1 MGDRDEVA
9 LQYDLFGAPTEIRP
23 RPRIAEPSP
32 LDGRNPYLVTGPA
45 CLSFSGGLTS
55 AYMVRKTLDAHNGR
69 LPPDVHIL
77 FENTGKER
85 PETLDFISECAVRWG
100 AYVRWLERDP
110 DAETGFRE
118 VDYETASRQGEPFA
132 ALNES
137 KKYLP
142 NSRARFCTQELKIE
156 VMRGFMRAEGYD
168 RWTNVV
174 GLRRDEAKRVH
185 DMRSQDPDQ
194 WDLSFPLYEAG
205 IRKLHIGEFW
215 LTQPFRLALEPW
227 EGNCDLCF
235 LKGLKKRERIMR
247 DRPDLVPWWADQ
259 EKARRARFH
268 AHEPGYAATLD
279 RVRHLPMI
287 GDPVEDDDTIPC
299 FCTERRQRSR
309 CTCGKRRGAGHAL
322 WCAMVLGPERRA
334 A

>member
-1 MGDRDEVA
+1 M
-9 LQYDLFGAPTEIRP
+9 
-23 RPRIAEPSP
+23 
-32 LDGRNPYLVTGPA
+32 
-45 CLSFSGGLTS
+45 
-55 AYMVRKTLDAHNGR
+55 
-69 LPPDVHIL
+69 
-77 FENTGKER
+77 
-85 PETLDFISECAVRWG
+85 
-100 AYVRWLERDP
+100 
-110 DAETGFRE
+110 
-118 VDYETASRQGEPFA
+118 
-132 ALNES
+132 
-137 KKYLP
+137 
-142 NSRARFCTQELKIE
+142 
-156 VMRGFMRAEGYD
+156 
-168 RWTNVV
+168 
-174 GLRRDEAKRVH
+174 
-185 DMRSQDPDQ
+185 
-194 WDLSFPLYEAG
+194 
-205 IRKLHIGEFW
+205 RKLHIGEFW
-215 LTQPFRLALEPW
+215 LAQPFRLALEPW